1 MRSSV
6 RAVTGVEAGGFSS
19 CGRSLGAEGTI
30 LALTRVMA
38 ASHRGVVMEN
48 EHNTLPQVPVSN
60 WTLATGTRPGER
72 HVYRS
77 DRRGELPLPESRRG

>member
-1 MRSSV
+1 
-6 RAVTGVEAGGFSS
+6 
-19 CGRSLGAEGTI
+19 
-30 LALTRVMA
+30 
-38 ASHRGVVMEN
+38 VVMEN

-77 DRRGELPLPESRRG
+77 DRRDELPPPESRRG